1 METLLEGL
9 LPPSVQIAGA
19 PISDHVAALLPEERP
34 FVEKAVAKRQREFAT
49 GRVLARGLLARL
61 GHPDF
66 PLLRAEDRLPVW
78 PEGIVGSIS
87 HASHACLAAVA
98 ESRIAGGIG
107 VDLEPDEPVDVDIE
121 RVVCRD
127 GEHAW
132 VAAEGE
138 SERGRRRRIVF
149 SVKEAVYKAFYPRT
163 RTFWSF
169 QDVRVEIDLGA
180 ERWRAFL
187 PESAGVAEADG
198 RVALR
203 DGWIVSAIA
212 LPPFPPRLG

>member
-1 METLLEGL
+1 MESLLEGL
-9 LPPSVQIAGA
+9 LSAEILVAGA
-19 PISDHVAALLPEERP
+19 MIDDHLTAIDPEERA
-34 FVEKAVAKRQREFAT
+34 FVESAVAKRQHEFST
-49 GRVLARGLLARL
+49 GRVLARGLLSRL
-61 GHPDF
+61 GYPDF
-66 PLLRAEDRLPVW
+66 PLLRADDRIPLW
-78 PEGIVGSIS
+78 PAGIVGSIS
-87 HASHACLAAVA
+87 HAGTVCLAAA
-98 ESRIAGGIG
+98 ARTDDSRGIG
-107 VDLEPDEPVDVDIE
+107 LDLEPDEPVDAEIE

-127 GEHAW
+127 AEHEW
-132 VAAEGE
+132 VAEAGE
-138 SERGRRRRIVF
+138 PERGRRRRIVF

-169 QDVRVEIDLGA
+169 QDVRVEIDLGG

-212 LPPFPPRLG
+212 LPPES